1 VSRPFATID
10 EALEDVRAGRMVVVC
25 DAEDRENEGD
35 LTLAAQ
41 FATPEAI
48 NFMATHGRGLIC
60 LALTPDR
67 CDVLGLDL
75 MAAKNESAFQTAFT
89 VSIEA
94 REGITTGISAHDRAH
109 TIQIAIDPNSR
120 PQDVVQPGHIFP
132 LKAKTGG
139 VLERTG
145 QTEAAVD
152 LARMAGLN
160 PSGVICEVMNDD
172 GTMARVPDLVGYCE
186 RHGLK
191 MITVADLI
199 AYRSQHDKLVERVV
213 ETRLP
218 TRFGEFAVV
227 GFRSLVDDKH
237 HVAMVKGEI
246 AGEDDVLVRVHSECL
261 TGDVFHSLRCD
272 CGQQLEDAM
281 LRIEQEGQG
290 VLLYLSQEGRGIGLL
305 NKLRA
310 YRLQEEGRDTVD
322 ANLELGLPADLR
334 DYGIGAQIL
343 VDLGL
348 SSIRLLTNNP
358 KKIVGLEGYGLAVT
372 DQIPIEHAPGEH
384 NVDYLRT
391 KKDKLGHLLHHQG
404 LAFDEEMIHE
414 ERKLDRERAEV
425 AEQAEA
431 DVYGDGPRPAV
442 RRPGG
447 TEAGG

>member
-1 VSRPFATID
+1 MTKPPFSSIE
-10 EALEDVRAGRMVVVC
+10 EAIEDIRAGHMVVVC

-41 FATPEAI
+41 FATPEAV

-67 CDVLGLDL
+67 CDELGLDL

-89 VSIEA
+89 VSVEA

-109 TIQIAIDPNSR
+109 TIQVAIDPAAR
-120 PQDVVQPGHIFP
+120 PRDLVQPGHIFP
-132 LKAKTGG
+132 LKAKSGG

-152 LARMAGLN
+152 LARLAGLN

-172 GTMARVPDLVGYCE
+172 GTMARVPDLERYCAT
-186 RHGLK
+186 HGLK

-199 AYRSQHDKLVERVV
+199 AYRRRHDKLIERVV
-213 ETRLP
+213 EAQLP
-218 TRFGEFAVV
+218 TKFGDFRVV

-246 AGEDDVLVRVHSECL
+246 DGQDDVLVRVHSECL

-272 CGQQLEDAM
+272 CGQQLEDA
-281 LRIEQEGQG
+281 LARIEQEDRG
-290 VLLYLSQEGRGIGLL
+290 VLLYLAQEGRGIGLL

-358 KKIVGLEGYGLAVT
+358 KKIVGLEGYGLEVI
-372 DQIPIEHAPGEH
+372 DQVPIQHAANEH
-384 NVDYLRT
+384 NVAYLRA
-391 KKDKLGHLLHHQG
+391 KKERLGHLLHHQG
-404 LAFDEEMIHE
+404 LALDEEMIHE
-414 ERKLDRERAEV
+414 ERVADRERAA
-425 AEQAEA
+425 AEDEA
-431 DVYGDGPRPAV
+431 DLYGQGPAPAPR
-442 RRPGG
+442 RRPSG
-447 TEAGG
+447 